1 METGPDQAGRGG
13 RYPAAD
19 VLNAKPPAGTDDP
32 TPRRLLLPVLAV
44 VFLAALDLTV
54 VAPILPR
61 VISDLGISAV
71 DADRYSWIV
80 LSYLVAYTV
89 TVPLTGRLSDF
100 LGRFPVFSGALALFL
115 LGSVVAATADGL
127 GMMILGRTLQGLGG
141 GAMLPVSMALVAD
154 VVPIRRRAF
163 TLGLVAAVDT
173 FGWVL
178 GPVWGSAVFELF
190 DSWRAIFWLNLPVG
204 IVAAVMLYSAGS
216 RARPPVSR
224 ERPRLFGAV
233 VGAAGLVA
241 FCLALS
247 SGGEAGLGAGQG
259 AARLGA
265 ETNPLASWRWPLLGV
280 SLVLLA
286 GFIVI
291 ERRSERP
298 ILPRSL
304 IRQRLFQAA
313 GAANALVG
321 VALITAMVNAPL
333 AVALLSDS
341 DVVATRTAVLLGS
354 FTLAMTVGAVAGGR
368 LVNGQGIRSTA
379 MAGLIVG
386 AIGFFAM
393 WWWPSE
399 LRLGLMAATMV
410 TAGLGLGIVIAPI
423 GEVAIR
429 AARLE
434 DYGAASGLVLLA
446 RLLGMTVGL
455 SAITAF
461 GLERLDRRLAG
472 LPPVTPNAGETT
484 AEYFTRQQEVLNERI
499 IPLTLDVIRESF
511 VIAGIICLLAIV
523 AVALL
528 RDHQPGGVAPED

>member
-1 METGPDQAGRGG
+1 MAPTTGDQEA
-13 RYPAAD
+13 
-19 VLNAKPPAGTDDP
+19 V
-32 TPRRLLLPVLAV
+32 PRRLLLPVLAV

-61 VISDLGISAV
+61 VIGDLEISAV

-80 LSYLVAYTV
+80 LSYLIAYTV

-115 LGSVVAATADGL
+115 AGSVVAATADGL
-127 GMMILGRTLQGLGG
+127 GLMILGRTLQGLGG

-154 VVPIRRRAF
+154 VVPVRRRAF
-163 TLGLVAAVDT
+163 VLGLVAAVDT

-178 GPVWGSAVFELF
+178 GPVWGSAVFQIF

-204 IVAAVMLYSAGS
+204 LVALAMLYSAGARS
-216 RARPPVSR
+216 RRPVKH
-224 ERPRLFGAV
+224 ERPRLSAAV
-233 VGAAGLVA
+233 VGALGLVA

-265 ETNPLASWRWPLLGV
+265 QTNPLASWRWPLLGV
-280 SLVLLA
+280 ALVLLA
-286 GFIVI
+286 GFVLL
-291 ERRSERP
+291 ERRSDSP
-298 ILPRSL
+298 ILPRAL
-304 IRQRLFQAA
+304 IRQRLFRAA
-313 GAANALVG
+313 GVANALVG

-333 AVALLSDS
+333 AVALLSDA
-341 DVVATRTAVLLGS
+341 DAVATRTALLLGS
-354 FTLAMTVGAVAGGR
+354 FTLAMTVGAVVGGR
-368 LVNGQGIRSTA
+368 LVNSSGIRPTA
-379 MAGLIVG
+379 TAGLIVG
-386 AIGFFAM
+386 ALGFVST
-393 WWWPSE
+393 WWWPNE
-399 LRLGLMAATMV
+399 LRLGMMAATMAV
-410 TAGLGLGIVIAPI
+410 AGLGLGVVVAPI

-455 SAITAF
+455 SAITAY
-461 GLERLDRRLAG
+461 GLGRLDRRLAA
-472 LPPVTPNAGETT
+472 LPSISPLPGETT
-484 AEYFTRQQEVLNERI
+484 AAYFARQQQVLNERI

-511 VIAGIICLLAIV
+511 VIAGIVCVLAIV
-523 AVALL
+523 AVGLL
-528 RDHQPGGVAPED
+528 RDKRDDLVQPPIA